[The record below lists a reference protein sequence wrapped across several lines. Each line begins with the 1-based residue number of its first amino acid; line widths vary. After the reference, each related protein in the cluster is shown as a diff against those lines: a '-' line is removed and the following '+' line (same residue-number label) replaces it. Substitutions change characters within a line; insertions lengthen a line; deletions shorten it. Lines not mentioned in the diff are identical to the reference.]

1 MARLRDGEFVVCAE
15 GYLYNFEKRGYL
27 RAGAYVPEVVL
38 EHPELVRLQ
47 YEEFVH
53 AGSDVVQ
60 AFTVSLS
67 RHEKYSWYSP

>member
-1 MARLRDGEFVVCAE
+1 MDRLRDGDFVVCAE
-15 GYLYNFEKRGYL
+15 GYMFNFEKRGYL
-27 RAGAYVPEVVL
+27 KQGASVPLVIL

-60 AFTVSLS
+60 AMTVSFVNNS
-67 RHEKYSWYSP
+67 